1 MWPTTASPALKSSPH
16 EALAP
21 TDRLEYALGSMDFG
35 LFMMPLHPPHR
46 ALADGYQ
53 RDVDQI
59 VLADQLGFREAWVG
73 EHLTERWENAPAPDL
88 LLAQA
93 LALTKRIKLGTGVT
107 LLALH
112 NPVYLAHRLAM
123 LDHMARGRFQ
133 WGIGGGA
140 IPTDLS
146 LFGLDASDPAA
157 VRARSAEVLD
167 VVLKLW
173 ASEGQFSYHG
183 KFFDIDTPVFDPVKD
198 RGYYMKPYQR
208 PHPPIAVAASTPDS
222 SSMRMAGQ
230 RGWIPMSSSLLSRT
244 YLSDHWRLV
253 ETGAAS
259 GGLKAERSQW
269 RVARDVLVGPTPA
282 VARERARTVMGRNYV
297 RHQHP
302 NRVGTI
308 QMTSTK
314 LEASMPDE
322 AVTVDYLMV
331 NVWIVGDPSQCVEQI
346 HRLHE
351 ESGGFG
357 TLLSITTDS
366 DDAGWDHESLR
377 LLMEQVAPRV
387 AHLG

>member
-1 MWPTTASPALKSSPH
+1 MN
-16 EALAP
+16 
-21 TDRLEYALGSMDFG
+21 FG

-46 ALADGYQ
+46 SFADSYQ
-53 RDVDQI
+53 RDIDQI
-59 VLADQLGFREAWVG
+59 VLADRLGVQEAWIG

-88 LLAQA
+88 LIAQA
-93 LALTKRIKLGTGVT
+93 LVLTRQVKLGTGVT

-140 IPTDLS
+140 IPTDLA
-146 LFGLDASDPAA
+146 LFGLDPANPAA

-173 ASEGQFSYHG
+173 ASDGRFTYHG
-183 KFFDIDTPVFDPVKD
+183 QFFDIDTPVFDPVKD
-198 RGYYMKPYQR
+198 RGYYMKPYQQ

-230 RGWIPMSSSLLSRT
+230 RGWIPMSSSLLSRP
-244 YLSDHWRLV
+244 YLADHWRLV
-253 ETGAAS
+253 EAGATSA
-259 GGLKAERSQW
+259 GQKADRGQW
-269 RVARDVLVGPTPA
+269 RIARDVLVGPTPA
-282 VARERARTVMGRNYV
+282 VARERARAVLGRNYV
-297 RHQHP
+297 QHQHP

-314 LEASMPDE
+314 LDPAMPDE
-322 AVTVDYLMV
+322 AVTVDYLMD
-331 NVWIVGDPSQCVEQI
+331 NVWLVGDPSEVAEQI
-346 HRLHE
+346 HQLHE

-357 TLLSITTDS
+357 TLLSITTDC
-366 DDAGWDHESLR
+366 DNAGWDHESVR

-387 AHLG
+387 AHLA